1 MSDRF
6 ADSLQASAA
15 SADQM
20 VTPERSVFGTRV
32 PRPTG
37 VGRHLVV
44 VVVFSL
50 VALGIAIGFAEGGN
64 GNSNGESAT
73 TTEKP
78 RFQRAP
84 SP

>member
-1 MSDRF
+1 MTERFSD
-6 ADSLQASAA
+6 SMQASGA
-15 SADQM
+15 SSDQL

-44 VVVFSL
+44 VVILSL
-50 VALGIAIGFAEGGN
+50 FALGIAIGFAEGGDDG
-64 GNSNGESAT
+64 GNAGPNKA
-73 TTEKP
+73 
-78 RFQRAP
+78 RFQRSA

>member
-1 MSDRF
+1 MTERF
-6 ADSLQASAA
+6 SDSLQASAA
-15 SADQM
+15 SSDQL

-44 VVVFSL
+44 VVIFAL
-50 VALGIAIGFAEGGN
+50 AALGIAIGFAEGG
-64 GNSNGESAT
+64 GDDAT
-73 TTEKP
+73 GTEKA
-78 RFQRAP
+78 RFQRST

>member
-1 MSDRF
+1 MTERFSDPM
-6 ADSLQASAA
+6 QPSAA
-15 SADQM
+15 SGDQL

-44 VVVFSL
+44 VVILSL
-50 VALGIAIGFAEGGN
+50 FALGIAIGFAEGGEDT
-64 GNSNGESAT
+64 GSQGPQKT
-73 TTEKP
+73 
-78 RFQRAP
+78 RFQRSA